1 MYLIHRLDPRCR
13 QPDKLLIL
21 NRLLI
26 DILIVCVTS
35 ISCTL
40 LIHAQVLIHAQI
52 VNGAT
57 GLQK

>member
-1 MYLIHRLDPRCR
+1 MYLIHRFDPRCR
-13 QPDKLLIL
+13 KPDLVLIF
-21 NRLLI
+21 NRLLV
-26 DILIVCVTS
+26 DILIVCVAS

-40 LIHAQVLIHAQI
+40 LIHSQI